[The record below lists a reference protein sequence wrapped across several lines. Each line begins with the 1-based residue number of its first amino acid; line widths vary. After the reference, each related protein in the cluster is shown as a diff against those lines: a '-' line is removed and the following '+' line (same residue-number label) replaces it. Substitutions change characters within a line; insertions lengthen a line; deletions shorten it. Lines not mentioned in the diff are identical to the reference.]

1 MFDSGIFQA
10 NVRAESARRGWT
22 IEKLAEES
30 GVENATLR
38 SYLRSSNPSTPG
50 LDKAAAI
57 SAAFGC
63 SIDALMR
70 DNLAT
75 D

>member
-10 NVRAESARRGWT
+10 NVRAESARRGWS
-22 IEKLAEES
+22 IEKLSETS
-30 GVENATLR
+30 GVEQTTLR
-38 SYLRSSNPSTPG
+38 SYLRSTNPSIPG

-63 SIDALMR
+63 SIDSLMR
-70 DNLAT
+70 GSISHE
-75 D
+75 